1 MLDKTQQ
8 SPAATSA
15 LAGVRVIDLTQFEA
29 GTSCTQMLAWLG
41 ADVIKIEPPG
51 KGEQGRGAAA
61 GSHYFLALNANKQ
74 SVTIN
79 LKSEKGRQLVFDLVK
94 QGDIFIENF
103 APGAIE
109 RLGYGYDVLKE
120 INPRLI
126 YAQIKGFSD
135 DSPARDYLAFDFIAQ
150 AMGGA
155 LSVTGYTE
163 NPPVKP
169 GYNIGDTGTGM
180 MAAIGILGALHQ
192 RHTTGLGQRIQL
204 SMQEC
209 VVNYGRVA
217 FAAQAT
223 FGKATI
229 RRGNN
234 SLFTLTAP
242 AEAYPCKGGGPND
255 YCYIFCGRDSNN
267 HWDRLLKVM
276 GREDLL
282 TDERFNEPQKRTDNR
297 PAVDA
302 VVSEWTRKHD
312 KHTVMKL
319 VAEAGVPAGAVLDT
333 GELAGDPTML
343 ARGTMVKVTDA
354 SGKEC
359 VMPGN
364 PVKMSGSHVPIK
376 QAPALGSGNDRVFSE
391 LLGLSAEE
399 IAKLREEKAI

>member
-1 MLDKTQQ
+1 MLDETRQGTK
-8 SPAATSA
+8 SA
-15 LAGVRVIDLTQFEA
+15 LAGIRVIDLTQFEA

-79 LKSEKGRQLVFDLVK
+79 LKSEKGRELVFALIR
-94 QGDIFIENF
+94 QGDVFIENF

-109 RLGYGYDVLKE
+109 RLGFGYDVVKA
-120 INPRLI
+120 INPRII
-126 YAQIKGFSD
+126 YTQIKGFSD

-180 MAAIGILGALHQ
+180 MAVIGILAALQQ
-192 RHTTGLGQRIQL
+192 RHATGVGQRIQL

-223 FGKATI
+223 FGRATV

-234 SLFTLTAP
+234 SLFSVTAP
-242 AEAYPCKGGGPND
+242 SDAYPCKGGGPND

-276 GREDLL
+276 SREDLL
-282 TDERFNEPQKRTDNR
+282 ADERFNTPDQRTKHR
-297 PAVDA
+297 QAVDA
-302 VVSEWTRKHD
+302 VVSEWTRQYD
-312 KHTVMKL
+312 KHEVMKR

-333 GELAGDPTML
+333 AELASDPTML
-343 ARGTMVKVTDA
+343 QRHMMVKVTGPD
-354 SGKEC
+354 GKEC

-364 PVKMSGSHVPIK
+364 PIRMSGSEVAIK
-376 QAPALGSGNDRVFSE
+376 PAPALGSGNERVFSE

-399 IAKLREEKAI
+399 IAKLRAEKAI

>member
-1 MLDKTQQ
+1 
-8 SPAATSA
+8 
-15 LAGVRVIDLTQFEA
+15 
-29 GTSCTQMLAWLG
+29 
-41 ADVIKIEPPG
+41 
-51 KGEQGRGAAA
+51 
-61 GSHYFLALNANKQ
+61 
-74 SVTIN
+74 VTIN

-155 LSVTGYTE
+155 LSVTGQTE
-163 NPPVKP
+163 GPPLKP

-192 RHTTGLGQRIQL
+192 RHTTGVGQRIQL

-223 FGKATI
+223 FGHATI

-242 AEAYPCKGGGPND
+242 SDAYPCKGGGTND

-267 HWDRLLKVM
+267 HWDRLLKAM
-276 GREDLL
+276 GREDLID
-282 TDERFNEPQKRTDNR
+282 DERFNTPDKRMNGR
-297 PAVDA
+297 AAVDA
-302 VVSEWTRKHD
+302 VVSEWTRQHD
-312 KHTVMKL
+312 KHTVMKI

-333 GELAGDPTML
+333 AELANDSTML
-343 ARGTMVKVTDA
+343 NRDMMVRYTGPD
-354 SGKEC
+354 GREC
-359 VMPGN
+359 ILPGN
-364 PVKMSGSHVPIK
+364 PVKMSGSHVPIQ
-376 QAPALGSGNDRVFSE
+376 QAPALGSGNDRVLSE
-391 LLGLSAEE
+391 LLGLSKDD
-399 IAKLREEKAI
+399 IAKLRDEKVI